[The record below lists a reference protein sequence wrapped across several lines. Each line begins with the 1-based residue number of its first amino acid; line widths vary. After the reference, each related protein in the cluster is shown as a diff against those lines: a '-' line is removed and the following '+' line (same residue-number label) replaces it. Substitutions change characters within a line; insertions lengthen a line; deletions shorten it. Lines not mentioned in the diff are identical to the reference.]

1 MNKTKKIWQRIII
14 LIAAMV
20 MTQNAYAQ
28 TAPAQI
34 EDEIIEKAEKWFN
47 AIETYQAKFT
57 QLSSNGDYAEGI
69 FSLKRPY
76 RSRFDYTNKPL
87 TIITTKIWLHIDE
100 KDRKNV
106 TGYPISQT
114 PLRFIFSDPVKLTNP
129 DIVTT
134 AGTRDGVAFI
144 KINQKQ
150 GLGAGKITLEF
161 TEKPFALRRW
171 IVTDGNKITTTILLT
186 NPQKGIPL
194 KPELFVPTNYAN
206 K

>member
-1 MNKTKKIWQRIII
+1 MTKTKKIWRAI
-14 LIAAMV
+14 LVFMAAM
-20 MTQNAYAQ
+20 MMAQN
-28 TAPAQI
+28 APAQTTEI
-34 EDEIIEKAEKWFN
+34 QSQDELIKKAEGWFN
-47 AIETYQAKFT
+47 TIETYQAKFI
-57 QLSSNGDYAEGI
+57 QLSSTGDYAEGL

-87 TIITTKIWLHIDE
+87 TIITTKIWLHIDNT
-100 KDRKNV
+100 DRKNV

-114 PLRFIFSDPVKLTNP
+114 PLRFIFNDPVKLTNP

-134 AGTRDGVAFI
+134 AGTRDGIIFV

-150 GLGAGKITLEF
+150 GLGAGRITLEF

-171 IVTDGNKITTTILLT
+171 IVTDGNKISTTVVLT
-186 NPQKGIPL
+186 NPQKGITL

-206 K
+206 N